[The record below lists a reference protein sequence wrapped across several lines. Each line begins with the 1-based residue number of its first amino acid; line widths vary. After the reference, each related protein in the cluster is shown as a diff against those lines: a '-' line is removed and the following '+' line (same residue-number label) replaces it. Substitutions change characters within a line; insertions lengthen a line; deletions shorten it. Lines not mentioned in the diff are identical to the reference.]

1 MVVMKMRRVK
11 LPKMFRFQF
20 LDFTNRVTIR
30 TFNKDIYILRTGLMV
45 QNVETNQL
53 RRIEEIYYEIRTVR
67 SIKGTIVA
75 KRKNKYS
82 ELYMVKA
89 S

>member
-1 MVVMKMRRVK
+1 MRKVS

-20 LDFTNRVTIR
+20 LDFNNRVTIR
-30 TFNKDIYILRTGLMV
+30 TFNKDIYILKSGLIV
-45 QNVETNQL
+45 QNIETKRL

-67 SIKGTIVA
+67 SIKGKIVA
-75 KRKNKYS
+75 KRKNKDS
-82 ELYMVKA
+82 DLFIVEA